1 MAFKQLDPEDFVVSS
16 DSVTSTVWS
25 GNSPSLNTYA
35 TNGLNF
41 TSSVQNFYWIYIAKQ
56 PTYLESG
63 LQFINQMCT
72 GSSHFTFG
80 PTALLYV
87 QVIFYVSIHVLYS
100 ITT

>member
-41 TSSVQNFYWIYIAKQ
+41 TSSVQKQ
-56 PTYLESG
+56 GASGPYYLSVY
-63 LQFINQMCT
+63 NT
-72 GSSHFTFG
+72 GSTDD
-80 PTALLYV
+80 TAAIQQLDFYHKYLHLLY
-87 QVIFYVSIHVLYS
+87 SKH
-100 ITT
+100 